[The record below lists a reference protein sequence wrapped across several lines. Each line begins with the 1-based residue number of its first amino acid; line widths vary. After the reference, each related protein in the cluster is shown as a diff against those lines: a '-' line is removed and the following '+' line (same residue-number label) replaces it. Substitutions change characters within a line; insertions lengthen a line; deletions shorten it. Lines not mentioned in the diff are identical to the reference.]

1 MKKQLIINAD
11 DFGIHLAVN
20 EAVRKAATEGILTS
34 TSLMA
39 GGDAFDEA
47 VEMAR
52 SMPSLGIGIHLTL
65 VGGIKPV
72 LPPSEVPSLTWDNGV
87 FCHDYGKLI
96 VRDLEGK
103 ISLSEVY
110 AEWDAQI
117 QKIMNTGLP
126 VTHMDGH
133 QHMHMWPHFYPIARD
148 LAKKYHISCMRVPDE
163 DVLYGMKDGHIIR
176 WAAKNGL
183 SLLSRMHRPD
193 LKKNHIRTND
203 HFFGMLYGGHLSPER
218 FAKFIL
224 QTKPGITE
232 IMCHPSA
239 DTRAMEDTFHW
250 GYHGEDELAGLL
262 ADINRELIEK
272 KQISLIDVYKRQ
284 GSCIPVL
291 PGSTGRYYCA
301 GKQRGD

>member
-11 DFGIHLAVN
+11 DFGIHPAVN

-163 DVLYGMKDGHIIR
+163 DVLFGMKDGHIIR

-183 SLLSRMHRPD
+183 SLLSRMHRSD

-224 QTKPGITE
+224 QTRPGITE

-262 ADINRELIEK
+262 ADINRALIEK
-272 KQISLIDVYKRQ
+272 KQISLISYRDVREE
-284 GSCIPVL
+284 
-291 PGSTGRYYCA
+291 
-301 GKQRGD
+301 

>member
-11 DFGIHLAVN
+11 DFGIHPAVN

-163 DVLYGMKDGHIIR
+163 DVLFGMKDGHIIR

-224 QTKPGITE
+224 QTRPGITE

-272 KQISLIDVYKRQ
+272 KQISLISYRNVREE
-284 GSCIPVL
+284 
-291 PGSTGRYYCA
+291 
-301 GKQRGD
+301 

>member
-11 DFGIHLAVN
+11 DFGIHPAVN

-163 DVLYGMKDGHIIR
+163 DVLFGMKDGHIIR

-224 QTKPGITE
+224 QTRPGITE

-272 KQISLIDVYKRQ
+272 KQISLISYRDVREE
-284 GSCIPVL
+284 
-291 PGSTGRYYCA
+291 
-301 GKQRGD
+301 

>member
-11 DFGIHLAVN
+11 DFGIHPAVN

-65 VGGIKPV
+65 VGGIKSV

-103 ISLSEVY
+103 ILLSEVY

-163 DVLYGMKDGHIIR
+163 DVLFGMKDGHIIR

-262 ADINRELIEK
+262 ADINRELIAK
-272 KQISLIDVYKRQ
+272 NQISLISYRDVREE
-284 GSCIPVL
+284 
-291 PGSTGRYYCA
+291 
-301 GKQRGD
+301 

>member
-11 DFGIHLAVN
+11 DFGIHPAVN

-65 VGGIKPV
+65 VGGIKSV
-72 LPPSEVPSLTWDNGV
+72 LPPSEMPSLTWDNGV

-103 ISLSEVY
+103 ILLSEVY

-163 DVLYGMKDGHIIR
+163 DVLFGMKDGHIIR

-262 ADINRELIEK
+262 ADINRELIAK
-272 KQISLIDVYKRQ
+272 KQISLISYRDVREE
-284 GSCIPVL
+284 
-291 PGSTGRYYCA
+291 
-301 GKQRGD
+301 

>member
-11 DFGIHLAVN
+11 DFGIHPAVN

-65 VGGIKPV
+65 VGGIKSV

-103 ISLSEVY
+103 ILLSEVY

-133 QHMHMWPHFYPIARD
+133 QHMWPHFYPIARD

-163 DVLYGMKDGHIIR
+163 DVLFGMKDGHIIR

-262 ADINRELIEK
+262 ADINRELIAK
-272 KQISLIDVYKRQ
+272 KQISLISYRDVKEE
-284 GSCIPVL
+284 
-291 PGSTGRYYCA
+291 
-301 GKQRGD
+301 

>member
-11 DFGIHLAVN
+11 DFGIHPAVN

-65 VGGIKPV
+65 VGGIKSV

-103 ISLSEVY
+103 ILLSEVY

-163 DVLYGMKDGHIIR
+163 DVLFGMKDGHIIR

-250 GYHGEDELAGLL
+250 GYHGKDELAGLL
-262 ADINRELIEK
+262 ADINRELIAK
-272 KQISLIDVYKRQ
+272 KQISLISYRDIREE
-284 GSCIPVL
+284 
-291 PGSTGRYYCA
+291 
-301 GKQRGD
+301 

>member
-11 DFGIHLAVN
+11 DFGIHPAVN

-65 VGGIKPV
+65 VGGIKSV

-87 FCHDYGKLI
+87 FCYDYGKLI

-103 ISLSEVY
+103 ILLSEVY

-163 DVLYGMKDGHIIR
+163 DVLFGMKDGHIIR

-262 ADINRELIEK
+262 ADINRELIAK
-272 KQISLIDVYKRQ
+272 KQISLISYRDVREE
-284 GSCIPVL
+284 
-291 PGSTGRYYCA
+291 
-301 GKQRGD
+301 

>member
-11 DFGIHLAVN
+11 DFGIHPAVN
-20 EAVRKAATEGILTS
+20 VAVRKAATEGILTS

-65 VGGIKPV
+65 VGGIKSV

-103 ISLSEVY
+103 ILLSEVY

-163 DVLYGMKDGHIIR
+163 DVLFGMKDGHIIR

-262 ADINRELIEK
+262 ADINRELIAK
-272 KQISLIDVYKRQ
+272 KQISLISYRDVREE
-284 GSCIPVL
+284 
-291 PGSTGRYYCA
+291 
-301 GKQRGD
+301 

>member
-11 DFGIHLAVN
+11 DFGIHPAVN

-87 FCHDYGKLI
+87 FCHGYGKLI

-163 DVLYGMKDGHIIR
+163 DVLFGMKDGHIIR

-262 ADINRELIEK
+262 ADINRELIAK
-272 KQISLIDVYKRQ
+272 KQISLISYRDVREE
-284 GSCIPVL
+284 
-291 PGSTGRYYCA
+291 
-301 GKQRGD
+301 

>member
-11 DFGIHLAVN
+11 DFGIHPAVN

-39 GGDAFDEA
+39 GGDAYDEA

-163 DVLYGMKDGHIIR
+163 DVLFGMKDGHIIR

-272 KQISLIDVYKRQ
+272 KQITLISYRDVREE
-284 GSCIPVL
+284 
-291 PGSTGRYYCA
+291 
-301 GKQRGD
+301 

>member
-11 DFGIHLAVN
+11 DFGIHPAVN
-20 EAVRKAATEGILTS
+20 EAVRRAATEGILTS

-163 DVLYGMKDGHIIR
+163 DVLFGMKDGHIIR

-193 LKKNHIRTND
+193 LKKNHIRIND

-272 KQISLIDVYKRQ
+272 KQISLISYRDVREE
-284 GSCIPVL
+284 
-291 PGSTGRYYCA
+291 
-301 GKQRGD
+301 

>member
-11 DFGIHLAVN
+11 DFGIHPAVN
-20 EAVRKAATEGILTS
+20 EAVHKAATEGILTS

-117 QKIMNTGLP
+117 QKIMNTGLL

-163 DVLYGMKDGHIIR
+163 DVLFGMKDGHIIR

-272 KQISLIDVYKRQ
+272 KQISLISYRDVREE
-284 GSCIPVL
+284 
-291 PGSTGRYYCA
+291 
-301 GKQRGD
+301 

>member
-11 DFGIHLAVN
+11 DFGIHPAVN
-20 EAVRKAATEGILTS
+20 EAVHKAATEGILTS

-272 KQISLIDVYKRQ
+272 KQISLISYRDVREE
-284 GSCIPVL
+284 
-291 PGSTGRYYCA
+291 
-301 GKQRGD
+301 

>member
-1 MKKQLIINAD
+1 MRKQLIINAD
-11 DFGIHLAVN
+11 DFGIHPAVN
-20 EAVRKAATEGILTS
+20 EAVRKAVTEGILTS

-110 AEWDAQI
+110 AEWDAQV

-163 DVLYGMKDGHIIR
+163 DVLFGMKDGHIIR

-272 KQISLIDVYKRQ
+272 KQISLISYRDVREE
-284 GSCIPVL
+284 
-291 PGSTGRYYCA
+291 
-301 GKQRGD
+301 

>member
-1 MKKQLIINAD
+1 MKKQLIIKAD
-11 DFGIHLAVN
+11 DFGIHPAVN

-163 DVLYGMKDGHIIR
+163 DVLFGMKDGHIIR

-239 DTRAMEDTFHW
+239 DTQAMEDTFHW

-262 ADINRELIEK
+262 ADINRELIAK
-272 KQISLIDVYKRQ
+272 KQISLISYRDVREE
-284 GSCIPVL
+284 
-291 PGSTGRYYCA
+291 
-301 GKQRGD
+301 

>member
-11 DFGIHLAVN
+11 DFGIHPAVN

-163 DVLYGMKDGHIIR
+163 DVLFGMKDGHIIR

-183 SLLSRMHRPD
+183 SLLSRMHRSD
-193 LKKNHIRTND
+193 LKKNHVRTND

-262 ADINRELIEK
+262 ADINRELIAK
-272 KQISLIDVYKRQ
+272 KQISLISYRDVREE
-284 GSCIPVL
+284 
-291 PGSTGRYYCA
+291 
-301 GKQRGD
+301 

>member
-11 DFGIHLAVN
+11 DFGIHPAVN

-117 QKIMNTGLP
+117 QKIMNTGLL

-163 DVLYGMKDGHIIR
+163 DVLFGMKDGHIIR

-203 HFFGMLYGGHLSPER
+203 HFFGMLYGGHLNPER

-224 QTKPGITE
+224 QTRPGITE

-272 KQISLIDVYKRQ
+272 KQISLISYRNVREE
-284 GSCIPVL
+284 
-291 PGSTGRYYCA
+291 
-301 GKQRGD
+301 

>member
-11 DFGIHLAVN
+11 DFGIHPAVN

-65 VGGIKPV
+65 VGGIKSV

-96 VRDLEGK
+96 IRDLEGK
-103 ISLSEVY
+103 ILLSEVY

-163 DVLYGMKDGHIIR
+163 DVLFGMKDGHIIR

-262 ADINRELIEK
+262 ADINRELIAK
-272 KQISLIDVYKRQ
+272 KQISLISYRDVREE
-284 GSCIPVL
+284 
-291 PGSTGRYYCA
+291 
-301 GKQRGD
+301 

>member
-11 DFGIHLAVN
+11 DFGIHPAVN

-148 LAKKYHISCMRVPDE
+148 LAKKYHISCMRVPEE
-163 DVLYGMKDGHIIR
+163 DVLFGMKDGHIIR

-224 QTKPGITE
+224 QTRPGITE

-272 KQISLIDVYKRQ
+272 KQISLISYREVREE
-284 GSCIPVL
+284 
-291 PGSTGRYYCA
+291 
-301 GKQRGD
+301 

>member
-11 DFGIHLAVN
+11 DFGIHPAVN

-148 LAKKYHISCMRVPDE
+148 LSKKYHISCMRVPDE
-163 DVLYGMKDGHIIR
+163 DVLFGMKDGHIIR

-203 HFFGMLYGGHLSPER
+203 HFFGMLYGGHLNPER

-272 KQISLIDVYKRQ
+272 KQISLISYRDVREE
-284 GSCIPVL
+284 
-291 PGSTGRYYCA
+291 
-301 GKQRGD
+301 

>member
-11 DFGIHLAVN
+11 DFGIHSAVN

-163 DVLYGMKDGHIIR
+163 DVLFGMKDGHIIR

-262 ADINRELIEK
+262 ADINRELIAK
-272 KQISLIDVYKRQ
+272 KQISLISYRDVREE
-284 GSCIPVL
+284 
-291 PGSTGRYYCA
+291 
-301 GKQRGD
+301 

>member
-11 DFGIHLAVN
+11 DFGIHPAVN

-39 GGDAFDEA
+39 GGDAFNEA

-163 DVLYGMKDGHIIR
+163 DVLFGMKDGHIIR

-272 KQISLIDVYKRQ
+272 KQIILISYRDVREE
-284 GSCIPVL
+284 
-291 PGSTGRYYCA
+291 
-301 GKQRGD
+301 

>member
-1 MKKQLIINAD
+1 MRKQLIINAD
-11 DFGIHLAVN
+11 DFGIHPAVN

-72 LPPSEVPSLTWDNGV
+72 LPPSEVSSLTWDNGV

-163 DVLYGMKDGHIIR
+163 DVLFGMKDGHIIR

-272 KQISLIDVYKRQ
+272 KQISLISYRDVREE
-284 GSCIPVL
+284 
-291 PGSTGRYYCA
+291 
-301 GKQRGD
+301 

>member
-11 DFGIHLAVN
+11 DFGIHPAVN

-163 DVLYGMKDGHIIR
+163 DVLFGMKDGHIIR

-239 DTRAMEDTFHW
+239 DTQAMEDTFHW

-262 ADINRELIEK
+262 ADINRELIAK
-272 KQISLIDVYKRQ
+272 KQISLISYRDVREE
-284 GSCIPVL
+284 
-291 PGSTGRYYCA
+291 
-301 GKQRGD
+301 

>member
-11 DFGIHLAVN
+11 DFGIHPAVN

-126 VTHMDGH
+126 VTHMDGQ

-163 DVLYGMKDGHIIR
+163 DVLFGMKDGHIIR

-262 ADINRELIEK
+262 ADINRDLIAK
-272 KQISLIDVYKRQ
+272 KQISLISYRDVREE
-284 GSCIPVL
+284 
-291 PGSTGRYYCA
+291 
-301 GKQRGD
+301 

>member
-11 DFGIHLAVN
+11 DFGIHPAVN

-65 VGGIKPV
+65 VGGIKSV

-103 ISLSEVY
+103 ILLSEVY

-148 LAKKYHISCMRVPDE
+148 LVKKYHISCMRVPDE
-163 DVLYGMKDGHIIR
+163 DVLFGMKDGHIIR

-262 ADINRELIEK
+262 ADINRELIAK
-272 KQISLIDVYKRQ
+272 KQISLISYRDVREE
-284 GSCIPVL
+284 
-291 PGSTGRYYCA
+291 
-301 GKQRGD
+301 

>member
-11 DFGIHLAVN
+11 DFGIHPAVN

-72 LPPSEVPSLTWDNGV
+72 LSPSEVPSLTWDNGV

-163 DVLYGMKDGHIIR
+163 DVLFGMKDGHIIR

-262 ADINRELIEK
+262 ADINRELIAK
-272 KQISLIDVYKRQ
+272 KQISLISYRDVRKE
-284 GSCIPVL
+284 
-291 PGSTGRYYCA
+291 
-301 GKQRGD
+301 

>member
-11 DFGIHLAVN
+11 DFGIHPAVN

-133 QHMHMWPHFYPIARD
+133 QHMHMWPHFYSIARD

-163 DVLYGMKDGHIIR
+163 DVLFGMKDGHIIR

-272 KQISLIDVYKRQ
+272 KQISLISYRDVREE
-284 GSCIPVL
+284 
-291 PGSTGRYYCA
+291 
-301 GKQRGD
+301 

>member
-11 DFGIHLAVN
+11 DFGIHPAVN
-20 EAVRKAATEGILTS
+20 EAVHKAATEGILTS

-163 DVLYGMKDGHIIR
+163 DVLFGMKDGHIIR

-232 IMCHPSA
+232 ILCHPSA

-272 KQISLIDVYKRQ
+272 KQISLISYRDVREE
-284 GSCIPVL
+284 
-291 PGSTGRYYCA
+291 
-301 GKQRGD
+301 

>member
-11 DFGIHLAVN
+11 DFGIHPAVN

-133 QHMHMWPHFYPIARD
+133 QHMHMWPHFYPIARN

-163 DVLYGMKDGHIIR
+163 DVLFGMKDGHIIR

-218 FAKFIL
+218 FAEFIL

-262 ADINRELIEK
+262 ADINRELIAK
-272 KQISLIDVYKRQ
+272 KQISLISYRDVREE
-284 GSCIPVL
+284 
-291 PGSTGRYYCA
+291 
-301 GKQRGD
+301 

>member
-11 DFGIHLAVN
+11 DFGIHPAVN

-39 GGDAFDEA
+39 GGYAFDEA

-163 DVLYGMKDGHIIR
+163 DVLFGMKDGHIIR

-262 ADINRELIEK
+262 ADINRELIQK
-272 KQISLIDVYKRQ
+272 KQISLISYRDVREE
-284 GSCIPVL
+284 
-291 PGSTGRYYCA
+291 
-301 GKQRGD
+301 

>member
-11 DFGIHLAVN
+11 DFGIHPAVN

-47 VEMAR
+47 GEMAR

-126 VTHMDGH
+126 ITHMDGH

-163 DVLYGMKDGHIIR
+163 DVLFGMKDEHIIR

-239 DTRAMEDTFHW
+239 DTRAMENTFHW

-262 ADINRELIEK
+262 ADINRELIAK
-272 KQISLIDVYKRQ
+272 KQISLISYRDVREE
-284 GSCIPVL
+284 
-291 PGSTGRYYCA
+291 
-301 GKQRGD
+301 

>member
-11 DFGIHLAVN
+11 DFGIHPAVN

-117 QKIMNTGLP
+117 QKIMNTGLL

-163 DVLYGMKDGHIIR
+163 DVLFGMKDGHIIR

-183 SLLSRMHRPD
+183 SLLSRMHRSD
-193 LKKNHIRTND
+193 LKKNHVRTND

-224 QTKPGITE
+224 QTRPGITE

-272 KQISLIDVYKRQ
+272 KQISLISYRDVREE
-284 GSCIPVL
+284 
-291 PGSTGRYYCA
+291 
-301 GKQRGD
+301 

>member
-11 DFGIHLAVN
+11 DFGIHPAVN

-163 DVLYGMKDGHIIR
+163 DVLFGMKDGHIIR

-193 LKKNHIRTND
+193 LKRNHIRTND

-218 FAKFIL
+218 FAEFIL

-262 ADINRELIEK
+262 ADINRELIAK
-272 KQISLIDVYKRQ
+272 KQISLISYRDVREE
-284 GSCIPVL
+284 
-291 PGSTGRYYCA
+291 
-301 GKQRGD
+301 

>member
-11 DFGIHLAVN
+11 DFGIHPAVN

-133 QHMHMWPHFYPIARD
+133 QPMHMWPHFYPIARD

-163 DVLYGMKDGHIIR
+163 DVLFGMKDGHIIR

-272 KQISLIDVYKRQ
+272 KQISLISYRDVREE
-284 GSCIPVL
+284 
-291 PGSTGRYYCA
+291 
-301 GKQRGD
+301 

>member
-11 DFGIHLAVN
+11 DFGIHPAVN

-163 DVLYGMKDGHIIR
+163 DVLFGMKDRHIIR

-272 KQISLIDVYKRQ
+272 KQISLISYRDVREE
-284 GSCIPVL
+284 
-291 PGSTGRYYCA
+291 
-301 GKQRGD
+301 

>member
-11 DFGIHLAVN
+11 DFGIHPAVN

-72 LPPSEVPSLTWDNGV
+72 LPPSEVPSLTWDKGV

-163 DVLYGMKDGHIIR
+163 DVLFGMKDGHIIR

-262 ADINRELIEK
+262 ADINRELIAK
-272 KQISLIDVYKRQ
+272 KQISLISYRDVREE
-284 GSCIPVL
+284 
-291 PGSTGRYYCA
+291 
-301 GKQRGD
+301 

>member
-11 DFGIHLAVN
+11 DFGIHPAVN

-133 QHMHMWPHFYPIARD
+133 QHMHIWPHFYPIARD

-163 DVLYGMKDGHIIR
+163 DVLFGMKDGHIIR

-183 SLLSRMHRPD
+183 SLLSRMHRSD

-224 QTKPGITE
+224 QTRPGITE

-262 ADINRELIEK
+262 ADINRALIEK
-272 KQISLIDVYKRQ
+272 KQISLISYRDVREE
-284 GSCIPVL
+284 
-291 PGSTGRYYCA
+291 
-301 GKQRGD
+301 

>member
-11 DFGIHLAVN
+11 DFGIHPAVN

-163 DVLYGMKDGHIIR
+163 DVLVGMKDGHIIR

-183 SLLSRMHRPD
+183 SLLSRMHRSD
-193 LKKNHIRTND
+193 LKKNHVRTND

-224 QTKPGITE
+224 QTRPGITE

-272 KQISLIDVYKRQ
+272 KQISLISYRDVREE
-284 GSCIPVL
+284 
-291 PGSTGRYYCA
+291 
-301 GKQRGD
+301 